1 MATRCDCRWERVVI
15 HPAVRVVLLRV
26 DDVADCPAHSSVRE
40 GEDTAV

>member
-15 HPAVRVVLLRV
+15 HLGLEAVLLRA
-26 DDVADCPAHSSVRE
+26 DDVPDCPAHSSVRE